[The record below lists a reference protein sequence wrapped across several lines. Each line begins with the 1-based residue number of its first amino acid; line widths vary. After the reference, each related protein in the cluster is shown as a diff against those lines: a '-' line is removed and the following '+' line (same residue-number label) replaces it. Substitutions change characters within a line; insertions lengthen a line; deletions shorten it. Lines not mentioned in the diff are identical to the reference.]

1 VSDEEPAE
9 TTPAPARP
17 KKKKRRRPEADAPI
31 ERAIDA
37 DEPAPRRQTGSDR
50 GWLMFGIL
58 PWFAANLWGGR
69 ARAGADAGP
78 RIPAFAL
85 GFPADPELDALV
97 AAFEQG
103 DYARVRR
110 EAPALV
116 KATESV
122 AVRKATRELL
132 KRIEPD
138 PIAVYLLAGAALLL
152 TFLAFWYWTHPH
164 ASP

>member
-1 VSDEEPAE
+1 MSDEEPAE

-17 KKKKRRRPEADAPI
+17 KKKKRRRPEPESAS
-31 ERAIDA
+31 ESTLSA
-37 DEPAPRRQTGSDR
+37 DEPAPARRPLDGRSDA
-50 GWLMFGIL
+50 
-58 PWFAANLWGGR
+58 PQ
-69 ARAGADAGP
+69 
-78 RIPAFAL
+78 IPAFAL

-110 EAPALV
+110 EAPVLV

-122 AVRKATRELL
+122 AVRKAARELL
-132 KRIEPD
+132 KRLEPD

-164 ASP
+164 ATP

>member
-1 VSDEEPAE
+1 MSSEAPEEEAPRPVGGDDEPEASRKAEPTSDDTAAS
-9 TTPAPARP
+9 APRR
-17 KKKKRRRPEADAPI
+17 KRKKKRP
-31 ERAIDA
+31 
-37 DEPAPRRQTGSDR
+37 EPASEAAAGDDAVSEEPTPRR
-50 GWLMFGIL
+50 
-58 PWFAANLWGGR
+58 
-69 ARAGADAGP
+69 ADV
-78 RIPAFAL
+78 PAFAL
-85 GFPADPELDALV
+85 DFPADPALQTLV

-116 KATESV
+116 KSTESV
-122 AVRKATRELL
+122 AVRKATRMLL

-164 ASP
+164 AAP

>member
-1 VSDEEPAE
+1 MSDEEPEEAA
-9 TTPAPARP
+9 PAPARP
-17 KKKKRRRPEADAPI
+17 KKKKRRRPDAEPDVD
-31 ERAIDA
+31 RAIDA
-37 DEPAPRRQTGSDR
+37 VADRPADR
-50 GWLMFGIL
+50 G
-58 PWFAANLWGGR
+58 
-69 ARAGADAGP
+69 GP
-78 RIPAFAL
+78 QIPAFAL
-85 GFPADPELDALV
+85 GFPADPALDALV

-116 KATESV
+116 QSTESA

-132 KRIEPD
+132 KRLEPD

>member
-1 VSDEEPAE
+1 MSDEEPAE

-17 KKKKRRRPEADAPI
+17 KKKKRRRAEPESQTETGREVSAESPALRPLDSRHDAP
-31 ERAIDA
+31 
-37 DEPAPRRQTGSDR
+37 Q
-50 GWLMFGIL
+50 
-58 PWFAANLWGGR
+58 
-69 ARAGADAGP
+69 
-78 RIPAFAL
+78 IPAFAL
-85 GFPADPELDALV
+85 DFPADPELDALV
-97 AAFEQG
+97 AAFESG

-110 EAPALV
+110 EAPLLV

-122 AVRKATRELL
+122 AVRKAARELL

-138 PIAVYLLAGAALLL
+138 PVAVYLLAGAALLL